1 MKTINTILIVSAFL
15 LCLTASTCKKEPP
28 SEPLP
33 YINPFAPKP
42 SQLTLLW
49 RTHLADNKQE
59 AYSNNPILNSEGDIL
74 MSAWSGSTTREV
86 FKLYD
91 GKTGVL
97 KWTWDDYLRD
107 EEIFSEESHVLIN
120 DVIVLSKYNAT
131 YAFNIVTGQ
140 TVWKSYIDTMYGS
153 HMVFSDGE
161 YVYKDFHG
169 ERGSY
174 SSYIFR
180 TKYDQLNWELV
191 CSYIDTTRRF
201 ERIDATSISFFTNNK
216 GEKMMI
222 YPIVDVNG
230 DSHLAS
236 ICCYNLS
243 TKSFEWIRDFS
254 DKYLVFNIVKSVIG
268 EHQLF
273 VYSVWGPIEH
283 LAAINLIDGSLAW
296 DKELTNFG
304 VNLFLYK
311 DNLISICN
319 GNSPVQCFNQQTGN
333 LVWQRAFAKETSP
346 LELNF
351 TFGDANILKN
361 YLFSTQC
368 HNLLILNLDNGNVVF
383 NKQAAVD
390 GGCLQYGIAINE
402 KERKFYVQDRKYV
415 NCFKLPE
422 QVKY

>member
-1 MKTINTILIVSAFL
+1 MKTINTILIVSTFL

-28 SEPLP
+28 PEPVP

-42 SQLTLLW
+42 IQLTLLW
-49 RTHLADNKQE
+49 HTHLADNKQE
-59 AYSNNPILNSEGDIL
+59 AYSINPILNSNGDIL
-74 MSAWSGSTTREV
+74 MSSLFNPDGREI

-97 KWTWDDYLRD
+97 KWKWDDYNRNEEYFMD
-107 EEIFSEESHVLIN
+107 ERHILIN
-120 DVIVLSKYNAT
+120 DILVLSKYNAT
-131 YAFNIVTGQ
+131 YAFNVVTGQ

-169 ERGSY
+169 EKGSY
-174 SSYIFR
+174 SSYVFR

-191 CSYIDTTRRF
+191 CTYIDTTRRF
-201 ERIDATSISFFTNNK
+201 DRIDATSISFFTNNK

-230 DSHLAS
+230 DSHLAT

-243 TKSFEWIRDFS
+243 TKSFEWIKDYS
-254 DKYLVFNIVKSVIG
+254 DKYLEFKMVKSITSYQNAFLYVAASG
-268 EHQLF
+268 AWKL
-273 VYSVWGPIEH
+273 V
-283 LAAINLIDGSLAW
+283 AINVVDGSVAW
-296 DKELTNFG
+296 ENKTPDFG

-333 LVWQRAFAKETSP
+333 LVWQRTFAKETSP
-346 LELNF
+346 LALNF

-415 NCFKLPE
+415 NCFKLPDE
-422 QVKY
+422 VKY